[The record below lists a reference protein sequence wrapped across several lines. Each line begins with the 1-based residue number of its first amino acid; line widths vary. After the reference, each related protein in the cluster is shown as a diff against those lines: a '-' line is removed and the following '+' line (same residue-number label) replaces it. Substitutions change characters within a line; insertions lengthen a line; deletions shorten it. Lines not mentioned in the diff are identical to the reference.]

1 MLAEQSLRDGDLN
14 AALLQLQDA
23 VRSNPARA
31 DYRVF
36 LFQLLSVLGQ
46 WDRALN
52 QLNVAGEL
60 DVKALAM
67 VQTYREVLQCEAL
80 RSDVFSGDRTPLMFG
95 EPESWFAEVI
105 NALSL
110 GSQGHVKHA
119 QDVRFRAFDK
129 APVVSGTLDGESFE
143 WISDADSRI
152 GPFLEA
158 VVNGKYYW
166 LPFHRIKVVRVEEP
180 VDLRDLVWLPAQFI
194 WANGGEAVGFIST
207 RYPGSENSEESAI
220 RLSRATHWQGLGE
233 EQYAG
238 LGQRLLVTDQAEYPL
253 LNIREILINCPIDRP
268 TNEAT

>member
-1 MLAEQSLRDGDLN
+1 MLAEQSLRDGDLR
-14 AALLQLQDA
+14 AALSQLQDA
-23 VRSNPARA
+23 VRSNPAKA

-60 DVKALAM
+60 DAETLAM

-80 RSDVFSGDRTPLMFG
+80 RSDVFSGNRTPLMFG

-105 NALSL
+105 NALAL
-110 GSQGHVKHA
+110 GSKGHILDA
-119 QDVRFRAFDK
+119 QAARSRAFDN

-166 LPFHRIKVVRVEEP
+166 LPFHRIQAIRIEEP
-180 VDLRDLVWLPAQFI
+180 VDLRDLVWLPAQFT
-194 WANGGEAVGFIST
+194 WGNGGEAVGLIPT
-207 RYPGSENSEESAI
+207 RYPGSEVSELSAI
-220 RLSRATHWQGLGE
+220 RLSRATEWQDLGE
-233 EQYAG
+233 GQYAG
-238 LGQRLLVTDQAEYPL
+238 LGQRMLVTDRAEYSL
-253 LNIREILINCPIDRP
+253 LNIREVLINCPIERP
-268 TNEAT
+268 IR